1 MTTSTQPT
9 AMAAAIKLPQTVSSA
24 KGVFD
29 DLDALKLSLED
40 VGLTGATEVLMRVP
54 VRKPMKHEYF
64 RVRSGDENC
73 FTTVLYEDKE
83 TREYYFVT
91 PTVIPS
97 LRAIGD
103 VSIVTLVQFMTKQKV
118 FGIFPLKIATDAT
131 IRTGW
136 QDTSMAAAELAKAKW
151 IRMQADMALSGYRAS
166 YQAEGQ
172 LRRT

>member
-91 PTVIPS
+91 SHGNPKLASDRRRFDSYSGPVHDETEGVRHLSVKDCNGRDHPNRLAGYLDGCS
-97 LRAIGD
+97 RTRKG
-103 VSIVTLVQFMTKQKV
+103 KV
-118 FGIFPLKIATDAT
+118 DSHAG
-131 IRTGW
+131 
-136 QDTSMAAAELAKAKW
+136 
-151 IRMQADMALSGYRAS
+151 
-166 YQAEGQ
+166 
-172 LRRT
+172 